1 MKEKLLS
8 FLSPGQQECLP
19 SLNTQMSTFLNT
31 LEPIYGPELNTILE
45 EMEQIFP
52 PISPTPDWTERQIM
66 YRSGQR
72 AVVEWLIQR
81 TEN

>member
-1 MKEKLLS
+1 V
-8 FLSPGQQECLP
+8 FRR
-19 SLNTQMSTFLNT
+19 SLNIVMSIYPNT
-31 LEPIYGPELNTILE
+31 LEPIYGPELSTILK

-52 PISPTPDWTERQIM
+52 PVTPTPDWTASQIM

-81 TEN
+81 IEN

>member
-1 MKEKLLS
+1 M
-8 FLSPGQQECLP
+8 
-19 SLNTQMSTFLNT
+19 

-45 EMEQIFP
+45 EMEQIFSFF
-52 PISPTPDWTERQIM
+52 SPTPDWSQSQIM